1 MTTQALT
8 LVTSVPAS
16 APSTSAAQPS
26 TEAESFASV
35 LASQNEVADGSEAAT
50 DSVLAAPGQL
60 PVNKQKTD
68 SLSEPS
74 SQPDDDTDSA
84 LNLIAT
90 TLFIAAE
97 SASIQQGLRQQ
108 PVATEGTDH
117 DTSEP
122 RNLLTEK
129 LLQGTEPRLQTTA
142 QPAEKLVA
150 DIRTPQQA
158 TAIAA
163 TLPAARNA
171 DTLTETDAAATMTDV
186 VKPATNKTDTTATL
200 LSTAQTNNKNPSN
213 TDNIKAVLTTVPAA
227 ANTQPVAHVDTAA
240 QTADIPAVTTAITSA
255 ASSITTAAAP
265 SSSPVLQ
272 ASLNQPLDSTTWGQ
286 EFSKTMLSFSR
297 QGVQHAELRL
307 DPPELG
313 PLRISLKLSDN
324 VAHAYIVSAHAN
336 VRQAVEQALPQLQQA
351 LAQNGLSLGQADVSD
366 QPSDQAF
373 FFQQQGDGSD
383 SNAAS
388 SSSFD
393 DLLHGRS
400 SANTE
405 TIAPPVRRAIP
416 DALIDT
422 FA

>member
-16 APSTSAAQPS
+16 APSTSAAQSS
-26 TEAESFASV
+26 TETESFASV
-35 LASQNEVADGSEAAT
+35 LASQSDVADGSEVAT
-50 DSVLAAPGQL
+50 DSVLATPGQL
-60 PVNKQKTD
+60 PSNKQKND
-68 SLSEPS
+68 SSSEPS
-74 SQPDDDTDSA
+74 SQSDDDTDSA

-108 PVATEGTDH
+108 PVATEGAEH
-117 DTSEP
+117 NTSEP

-129 LLQGTEPRLQTTA
+129 LLQGTEARLQTTA
-142 QPAEKLVA
+142 QATEKRVA
-150 DIRTPQQA
+150 DIRIPQQA

-163 TLPAARNA
+163 TLPAARSA
-171 DTLTETDAAATMTDV
+171 DTSTETDAATMTEV
-186 VKPATNKTDTTATL
+186 VKPATSKTDTTATL

-213 TDNIKAVLTTVPAA
+213 IDNIKAVLTTVPAA
-227 ANTQPVAHVDTAA
+227 ATTQPVAHVDTAA

-265 SSSPVLQ
+265 STSPVLQ

-373 FFQQQGDGSD
+373 FSQQQGDGSD
-383 SNAAS
+383 SNAAP